1 MQNYGGLEVKVTAIF
16 ILILVSLNI
25 FSEEYIC
32 SSELSQIG
40 RDGEVEIITYERSG
54 DIFIQTSHL
63 SVNYL
68 QILEETEEFI
78 LLVRTFSYPSI
89 RIIFLNK
96 KKQEVVDEF
105 LSFDNVTSS
114 KPLVGKCLIKY

>member
-63 SVNYL
+63 SVNTYK
-68 QILEETEEFI
+68 FW
-78 LLVRTFSYPSI
+78 
-89 RIIFLNK
+89 K
-96 KKQEVVDEF
+96 KLKNLF
-105 LSFDNVTSS
+105 F
-114 KPLVGKCLIKY
+114 